1 MRPPSVEFLVIVVC
15 QGAEMDDARQWAE
28 EQWSTCDLGDRRRTR
43 RAVALGVKMAEHSD
57 RSLPRQMAGMAD
69 LKAAYRLL
77 DSEGATLEA
86 LTAPH
91 RDRVR
96 RAAGWSGD
104 PVLFVQDQT
113 CLDFSGHPATE
124 GLGPIGNAGLENDF
138 TRGFIAQT
146 CLAVVAPPVGR
157 RIIGLAALTVR
168 TRDGIRKGT
177 ETKAQ
182 RQKRDNESG
191 LWFGTL
197 QGIGRPPE
205 GALWI
210 SVGDR
215 GSDIFHYFRQAA
227 DAGWHV
233 LSRLCQ
239 DRLIEDLEAPGGPES
254 LLFRLRN
261 LEAMAQQS
269 VPRREAGPAGST
281 CRSAGWRSGCWR
293 RGLAPRARPWSAG
306 WCGSGTRIWNG
317 CC

>member
-1 MRPPSVEFLVIVVC
+1 
-15 QGAEMDDARQWAE
+15 
-28 EQWSTCDLGDRRRTR
+28 
-43 RAVALGVKMAEHSD
+43 
-57 RSLPRQMAGMAD
+57 MAGMAD

-138 TRGFIAQT
+138 TRGFSAQT

-168 TRDGIRKGT
+168 TRDGIRNGT

-182 RQKRDNESG
+182 RQKRDTGSG

-197 QGIGRPPE
+197 QGSGRPPE

-215 GSDIFHYFRQAA
+215 GSDIFHYFRPAA

-239 DRLIEDLEAPGGPES
+239 DRLIENLEAPGRPES
-254 LLFRLRN
+254 LLFRLRRPWPSRPS
-261 LEAMAQQS
+261 S

-293 RGLAPRARPWSAG
+293 RGLVPGARRRPWSAG

>member
-1 MRPPSVEFLVIVVC
+1 
-15 QGAEMDDARQWAE
+15 
-28 EQWSTCDLGDRRRTR
+28 
-43 RAVALGVKMAEHSD
+43 MAEHSD

-269 VPRREAGPAGST
+269 VPRREAGPAGSS

-293 RGLAPRARPWSAG
+293 RGLAPGARRRPWSAG